1 MRTAEQWLEEYTTTH
16 QNPLN
21 QRIHNFTVPLIFWSI
36 LAMVATLPPLAL
48 LILTPLFSFYF
59 ALGWT
64 YGFVM
69 VFLTGVSLMLSYLM
83 MIWGWPVFYLALAV
97 FIISWIAQFCG
108 HKVEGKKPSFLKNVL
123 FLLIGPLW
131 TLDKLGVFKKAYN
144 EVRK

>member
-1 MRTAEQWLEEYTTTH
+1 MRTTQQWLDEYSTTH

-21 QRIHNFTVPLIFWSI
+21 QRIHRFTVPLIFWSM
-36 LAMVATLPPLAL
+36 LAMVATLPPVAL

-59 ALGWT
+59 TLGWT

-69 VFLTGVSLMLSYLM
+69 VFVTGFCLMVSYLM

-97 FIISWIAQFCG
+97 FVLAWSAQFYG
-108 HKVEGKKPSFLKNVL
+108 HRVEGKKPTFLNDIL

-131 TLDKLGVFKKAYN
+131 TLDKLGLFKKALQT
-144 EVRK
+144 K